1 MNQSGNQE
9 QKKDQ
14 QQGEGQGDQQDKK
27 EQQDKEGAQPQ
38 QPKKTE
44 DQKAL
49 ERQLNALKQNE
60 KDIQK
65 EREKMI
71 MPVPRQSMDKDW

>member
-14 QQGEGQGDQQDKK
+14 QQGEGQGDQQKK
-27 EQQDKEGAQPQ
+27 KDQQDKEGSQP

-65 EREKMI
+65 EREKMTV
-71 MPVPRQSMDKDW
+71 PVPKQSMEKDW